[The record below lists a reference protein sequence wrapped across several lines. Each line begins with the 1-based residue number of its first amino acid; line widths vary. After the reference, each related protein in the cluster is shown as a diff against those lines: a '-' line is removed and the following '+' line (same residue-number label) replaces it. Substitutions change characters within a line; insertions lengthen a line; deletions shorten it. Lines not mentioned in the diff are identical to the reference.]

1 MKNRVNTK
9 IGRMVPS
16 VFSALGILIT
26 FLFAVG
32 ALPALDK
39 SASANP
45 AKAEKKD
52 LRKIAHIHLELDDVL
67 VDRFMEVDGI
77 ESKTEIIE
85 VREGGEPST
94 SRKVVGRTSYSNIRL
109 RKGSSI
115 AEELWQWRKKV
126 VEGAANIRKSGSI
139 VFVAEDGTQL
149 SRYKFYNAW
158 PAGWKAG
165 MTEDRHFVEEME
177 LAVESW
183 EKHYP

>member
-52 LRKIAHIHLELDDVL
+52 LRKIAHTHLELDGVL
-67 VDRFMEVDGI
+67 ADRFMEVDGI

-85 VREGGEPST
+85 VREGGNLQQAVKWWAGRAIQT
-94 SRKVVGRTSYSNIRL
+94 SV
-109 RKGSSI
+109 
-115 AEELWQWRKKV
+115 
-126 VEGAANIRKSGSI
+126 
-139 VFVAEDGTQL
+139 
-149 SRYKFYNAW
+149 
-158 PAGWKAG
+158 
-165 MTEDRHFVEEME
+165 
-177 LAVESW
+177 
-183 EKHYP
+183 